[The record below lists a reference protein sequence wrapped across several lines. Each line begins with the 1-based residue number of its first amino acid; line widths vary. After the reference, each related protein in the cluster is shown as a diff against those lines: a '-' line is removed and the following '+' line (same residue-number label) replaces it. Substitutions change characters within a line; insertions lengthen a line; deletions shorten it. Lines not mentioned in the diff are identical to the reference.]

1 MVETILK
8 KLASL
13 VGLEGVLLVA
23 MVVYVGTAATPDSVR
38 FFPYAVF
45 AAGLLTSWR
54 FRRSRVLFSFL
65 VLAFADRGIL
75 LYVGD
80 VPDPFSAVFQAVAFL
95 VPINIAGIALI
106 AERGTFTP
114 VGQARL
120 AAILLQASAVMLLAS
135 WTPGWVNGGLHLSP
149 LPDSWFV
156 WSPITQPA
164 LLMFVA
170 TFGLLIT
177 RLVLRPNATGRGFLW
192 ALIASFLALS
202 TLRGGPVPTMYFSTA
217 GLILIMSVIEA
228 SYFMAYR
235 DGLTGLPARRALN
248 EDILRLSGQYTIAMV
263 DVDSFKNF
271 NDRYGH
277 EVGDQV
283 LRKVASQLESVGG
296 GGKAYRYGGEEFALL
311 FPERDPGEVL
321 SHLERVRVSIEDA
334 KFALR
339 GKDRP
344 KEKPEN
350 PNSSPKPPK
359 KVSVTVSIGAAG
371 RSDHRSAP
379 SEVITFADRALYQA
393 KKAGRNRVKMG

>member
-1 MVETILK
+1 
-8 KLASL
+8 
-13 VGLEGVLLVA
+13 
-23 MVVYVGTAATPDSVR
+23 
-38 FFPYAVF
+38 
-45 AAGLLTSWR
+45 
-54 FRRSRVLFSFL
+54 
-65 VLAFADRGIL
+65 
-75 LYVGD
+75 
-80 VPDPFSAVFQAVAFL
+80 
-95 VPINIAGIALI
+95 
-106 AERGTFTP
+106 
-114 VGQARL
+114 
-120 AAILLQASAVMLLAS
+120 MLLAS

-156 WSPITQPA
+156 WSPIAQPA
-164 LLMFVA
+164 LLMFAA
-170 TFGLLIT
+170 TFGLLIA
-177 RLVLRPNATGRGFLW
+177 RLVRRSNATGRGFLW
-192 ALIASFLALS
+192 ALIASFLALN
-202 TLRGGPVPTMYFSTA
+202 TLRGGPVPTIYFSTA

-263 DVDSFKNF
+263 DVDRFKNL

-283 LRKVASQLESVGG
+283 LRKVASRLESVGG
-296 GGKAYRYGGEEFALL
+296 GGKAYRYGGDEFALL
-311 FPERDPGEVL
+311 FPGRDPDEVM

-344 KEKPEN
+344 KERPESLDSN
-350 PNSSPKPPK
+350 RKPPK

-393 KKAGRNRVKMG
+393 KEAGRNRVKMG